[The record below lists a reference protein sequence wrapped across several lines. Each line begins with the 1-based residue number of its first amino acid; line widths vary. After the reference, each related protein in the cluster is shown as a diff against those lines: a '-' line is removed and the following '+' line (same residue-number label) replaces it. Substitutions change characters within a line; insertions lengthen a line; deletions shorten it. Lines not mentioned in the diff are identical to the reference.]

1 MVVSYKT
8 IIAMKSS
15 WVWIMETV
23 NFSSLVIF
31 DIEDIDISRIWMFT
45 SLLPFIFYTFFGI
58 MPKIPMK
65 KKYILFGFLF
75 VFFCVGWRYLWI
87 RFLDRDMLHLLY
99 VIATEHDEP
108 DIAPLEKISY
118 FLAKSS
124 LYQKY
129 TQNSNLI
136 KLLKDPKSL
145 AYFSSPLAY
154 REQDLDNLPLEIET
168 LEVSLLPRLWLHEYK
183 ICYNGSYRIW
193 ARNQA
198 IKEIKVCY
206 PIILSGDIIQLD
218 KNVFYGTNNL

>member
-1 MVVSYKT
+1 
-8 IIAMKSS
+8 
-15 WVWIMETV
+15 
-23 NFSSLVIF
+23 
-31 DIEDIDISRIWMFT
+31 
-45 SLLPFIFYTFFGI
+45 
-58 MPKIPMK
+58 
-65 KKYILFGFLF
+65 
-75 VFFCVGWRYLWI
+75 
-87 RFLDRDMLHLLY
+87 MLHLLY

-118 FLAKSS
+118 FLARSS

-154 REQDLDNLPLEIET
+154 LEQNLDNLPLEIET

-183 ICYNGSYRIW
+183 ICYSGNYRIW

-218 KNVFYGTNNL
+218 KNVFYGTNNF

>member
-15 WVWIMETV
+15 WVCIMETV

-31 DIEDIDISRIWMFT
+31 CIEDIDISRIWMFT
-45 SLLPFIFYTFFGI
+45 SQLPFIFYTFFEI

-65 KKYILFGFLF
+65 KKSILFGFLF

-99 VIATEHDEP
+99 TIAMEHDEP
-108 DIAPLEKISY
+108 DITPLEKIDQ
-118 FLAKSS
+118 FLSRSA

-136 KLLKDPKSL
+136 KLLQDSKSL
-145 AYFSSPLAY
+145 AYFSSPSEY
-154 REQDLDNLPLEIET
+154 REKNLDNHSLEVET
-168 LEVSLLPRLWLHEYK
+168 LHTSLLPCLWLHEYK
-183 ICYNGSYRIW
+183 ICYNGNYRIW

-218 KNVFYGTNNL
+218 KNVFYGTNNF